1 MAELSLQEM
10 LKMLPPALQSEVRD
24 FVAFL
29 LEHRV
34 KRPIHPMKFQWEGV
48 LKDLRG
54 QYTSVQLQH
63 QIANCGV
70 DTKQHEAFRA
80 FLDDVLINGGSRF
93 SAHR

>member
-1 MAELSLQEM
+1 MAELSLDDM
-10 LKMLPPALQSEVRD
+10 LRMLPPELQMEVRD

-34 KRPIHPMKFQWEGV
+34 KRHVLLMKFQWEGA

-63 QIANCGV
+63 QILTCGV
-70 DTKQHEAFRA
+70 DE
-80 FLDDVLINGGSRF
+80 LP
-93 SAHR
+93 

>member
-1 MAELSLQEM
+1 MADLSLQEM
-10 LKMLPPALQSEVRD
+10 LRLLPPALQTEVRD

-34 KRPIHPMKFQWEGV
+34 KRQVRPMKFQWEGA

-63 QIANCGV
+63 RIA
-70 DTKQHEAFRA
+70 DLR
-80 FLDDVLINGGSRF
+80 GGYNES
-93 SAHR
+93 SA

>member
-1 MAELSLQEM
+1 MADLSLEEM
-10 LKMLPPALQSEVRD
+10 LRMLPPALQAEVRD

-34 KRPIHPMKFQWEGV
+34 KKQVQPMKFQLEGA

-63 QIANCGV
+63 QIAELRGGY
-70 DTKQHEAFRA
+70 HE
-80 FLDDVLINGGSRF
+80 GS
-93 SAHR
+93 S

>member
-1 MAELSLQEM
+1 MADLSLQEM
-10 LKMLPPALQSEVRD
+10 LRLLPPALQTEVRA

-34 KRPIHPMKFQWEGV
+34 KRQVRPMKFQWEGA

-63 QIANCGV
+63 QIA
-70 DTKQHEAFRA
+70 ELR
-80 FLDDVLINGGSRF
+80 GGYNEG
-93 SAHR
+93 SA

>member
-1 MAELSLQEM
+1 MADLSLEEM
-10 LKMLPPALQSEVRD
+10 LRMLPPALQAEVRD

-34 KRPIHPMKFQWEGV
+34 KRQVRPMKFQWEGA

-63 QIANCGV
+63 QIAELRGGY
-70 DTKQHEAFRA
+70 HE
-80 FLDDVLINGGSRF
+80 GS
-93 SAHR
+93 S